1 MLILITLITRNQYDS
16 HVGKPSFVERDI
28 CLQLK
33 NTIRYLRR
41 TKDSNNGILYSYI
54 TIIH

>member
-41 TKDSNNGILYSYI
+41 TKDSNNGIL
-54 TIIH
+54 